1 MTIQRLHH
9 AQITVPS
16 DKVDE
21 ARAFYLGILGL
32 TEIPKPETLLSR
44 GGFWMQLGDIEI
56 HVGVQDS
63 VDRLASKG
71 HIAYQV
77 THLEQWRKTLIKHD
91 ITILDSIPI
100 EGYDRFEFRDP
111 FGNRVE
117 MIQPQLT

>member
-1 MTIQRLHH
+1 MIQRLHH
-9 AQITVPS
+9 VQITVPS

-21 ARAFYLGILGL
+21 AHDFYVGLLGL
-32 TEIPKPETLLSR
+32 TEVPKPETLQHR
-44 GGFWMQLGDIEI
+44 GGFWMQLGHVEI
-56 HVGVQDS
+56 HVGIQDH
-63 VDRLASKG
+63 VDRHANKG

-77 THLEQWRKTLIKHD
+77 AQLDGWRETLNQHD

-117 MIQPQLT
+117 MIQAQAD